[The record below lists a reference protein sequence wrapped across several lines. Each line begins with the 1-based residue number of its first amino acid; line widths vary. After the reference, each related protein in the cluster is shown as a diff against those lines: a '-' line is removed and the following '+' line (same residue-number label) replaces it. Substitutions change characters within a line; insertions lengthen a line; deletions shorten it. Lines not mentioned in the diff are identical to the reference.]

1 MSSAVAE
8 YAASEMRY
16 WCATDSYGGVGYSQ
30 PRRWSAYDA
39 SDWAGWLRGPGE
51 MDCSAGVAGAYN
63 IAFHEC
69 LGGGERPE
77 PFPRSTWTGSL
88 RSEALA
94 RGFVD
99 IGDSWTGS
107 VPDGGLQA
115 GDLLLVDPG
124 HVAMVVRDA
133 DGSLDSDDPLLA
145 EAWIDAAG
153 DIDGSEGDD
162 GSAGDDTGG
171 ETRLIRYS
179 DHPRTTSASWSTCLR
194 YTGPAGTTPDSG
206 GSTSSQEA
214 PAPAGPVT
222 AVDVSVHQ
230 DPAAVT
236 AAAAAGAALAIV
248 KASEGIGYTDPSL
261 GAHVAAARAAGMRIG
276 LYHFARNDPPDPN
289 DAGGEA
295 GWFAQVVAP
304 YLDASPVL
312 VLDFEAEGGTWD
324 TSWALTWLGEV
335 QRLTGRA
342 PVVYMSASVAQAHD
356 WSAVAAAGY
365 PLWVAGY
372 PADAPDYLTTALTC
386 PYTTGAWASPVGWQY
401 TSTGR
406 VPGYDGDLDLSVF
419 WRAPGGGPAPA
430 LSPGRTRQG
439 PWRDV
444 TAIQAAVHAV
454 VDNIVGPDTR
464 LRVSCVAQASQWY
477 GVAFPEGVAFTQECV
492 GADPDGVWGPASQA
506 AHDTTV
512 AAVQAA
518 VGVPVDCL
526 WGDVTEAAVTAALD
540 AGEQA

>member
-1 MSSAVAE
+1 MSAVAE

-107 VPDGGLQA
+107 VPDGGLQV

-179 DHPRTTSASWSTCLR
+179 DHPHTVSATWSTCLR
-194 YTGPAGTTPDSG
+194 YTGAPGTTPGSG
-206 GSTSSQEA
+206 GTSSQEA
-214 PAPAGPVT
+214 PVPSGPVT

-304 YLDASPVL
+304 YLDADPVL

-342 PVVYMSASVAQAHD
+342 PVVYVSASVAQAHD

-386 PYTTGAWASPVGWQY
+386 PYTTGAWAAPWGWQY

-406 VPGYDGDLDLSVF
+406 VPGYDGDLDMSVF
-419 WRAPGGGPAPA
+419 WRAPGGGSAPA

-444 TAIQAAVHAV
+444 TGIQAAVHAV
-454 VDNIVGPDTR
+454 VDDVVGPDTR
-464 LRVSCVAQASQWY
+464 LRVSCVAQASQWG
-477 GVAFPEGVAFTQECV
+477 GVLFPEGVAFTQECV